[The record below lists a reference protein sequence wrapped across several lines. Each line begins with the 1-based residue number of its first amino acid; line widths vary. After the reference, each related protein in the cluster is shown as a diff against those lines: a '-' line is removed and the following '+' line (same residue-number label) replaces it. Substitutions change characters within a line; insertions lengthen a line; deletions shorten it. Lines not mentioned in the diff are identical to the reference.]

1 MKAKKLKSYRANELQ
16 KGFSLLE
23 LLIYI
28 AILAIISTFVTGAFF
43 SINQGRARVE
53 AATEVNSNLR
63 FAIEKMSQ
71 EIKSASTVLVPA
83 TAGATSTSIQ
93 LAVGG
98 SQLTYCMPDGHIRR
112 QSGGPCTI
120 LSDVITGD
128 SVVANSL
135 VFTRM
140 ENMNVT
146 LGKTFIT
153 IGVSLGLQYNSST
166 PEWQYSATKQT
177 TIPIY

>member
-1 MKAKKLKSYRANELQ
+1 MQMIQNYKNNLRAAFTLM
-16 KGFSLLE
+16 E
-23 LLIYI
+23 LLVYV
-28 AILAIISTFVTGAFF
+28 AVLAIITTFVTSAFF

-71 EIKSASTVLVPA
+71 EIKSASTVSMPA

-93 LAVGG
+93 LTVGG
-98 SQLTYCMPDGHIRR
+98 TALTYCMPDGHIRR
-112 QSGGPCTI
+112 QSGGACTI
-120 LSDVITGD
+120 SSDAITGD
-128 SVVANSL
+128 SVIANSL
-135 VFTRM
+135 IFTRI
-140 ENMNVT
+140 ENSNAT

-153 IGVSLGLQYNSST
+153 IGVSLGLRYNSST

-177 TIPIY
+177 TIPIYQ